1 MRVEEK
7 EADRG
12 VARPGGDEDACRE
25 MRRRDAHLDPIEPP
39 AAPLGSGRRLGCRR
53 VLGRDLV
60 ERSREDDLAAHDLR
74 EEPFALLSGAELA
87 HGKGAEEK
95 RRPHRNGRH
104 CAPDFL
110 EEDAELE
117 ESEAAPPD
125 RRGQGYPEEVR
136 LGELG
141 PELVIEPVGALLDL
155 LQTVVRGVVAENLPG
170 EVAQRLLLLGEREVH
185 RPTLSAGSGASSGP
199 PWR

>member
-1 MRVEEK
+1 MDFAFSEEQEALRELARKILGDHTAHDRLK
-7 EADRG
+7 EIEKGPDWFDHALWMELAKANLLG
-12 VARPGGDEDACRE
+12 VA
-25 MRRRDAHLDPIEPP
+25 LP
-39 AAPLGSGRRLGCRR
+39 ATLGGSGLGFLDLC
-53 VLGRDLV
+53 VL
-60 ERSREDDLAAHDLR
+60 
-74 EEPFALLSGAELA
+74 
-87 HGKGAEEK
+87 
-95 RRPHRNGRH
+95 
-104 CAPDFL
+104 L

-141 PELVIEPVGALLDL
+141 PELVIEPIGALLDL

-185 RPTLSAGSGASSGP
+185 RPTLSAASGASSGP